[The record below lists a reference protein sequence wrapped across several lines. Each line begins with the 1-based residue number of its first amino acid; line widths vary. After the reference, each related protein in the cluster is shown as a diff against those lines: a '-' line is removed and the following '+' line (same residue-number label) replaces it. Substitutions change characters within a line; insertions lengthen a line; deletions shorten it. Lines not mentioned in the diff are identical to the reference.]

1 MIYIYLFVILPI
13 TAGILIFI
21 PNWVTNNR
29 PKLRP
34 YVSILASFIS
44 AYAASFLFDMII
56 QLIENDLIFKNILFP
71 SISWGLMSL
80 GLFLVAKEL
89 ATRRIDISIGF
100 YVLGVVAIF
109 ASFIGHF
116 YNLYVGLL
124 LLLIG
129 LLSSNIKMKD
139 KVKR

>member
-21 PNWVTNNR
+21 PNWVINNR